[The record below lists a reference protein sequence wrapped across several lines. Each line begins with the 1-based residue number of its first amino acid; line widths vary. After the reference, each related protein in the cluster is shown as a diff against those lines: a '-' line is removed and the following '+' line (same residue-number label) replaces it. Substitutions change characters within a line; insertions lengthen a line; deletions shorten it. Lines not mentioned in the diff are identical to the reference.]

1 MLAIVG
7 KARIVVAYFEESTI
21 ESTIGVDDHQTNVP
35 FKEVTVV
42 KLMRLSA
49 NA

>member
-1 MLAIVG
+1 MSVIIV
-7 KARIVVAYFEESTI
+7 KARIVVAYFEESAI
-21 ESTIGVDDHQTNVP
+21 ESTIGVNDHQADVP
-35 FKEVTVV
+35 FKEVAIV